1 LKKFLAL
8 GIAAVLSLAVA
19 APAFAQPFADVDA
32 LHWAFDAI
40 VELAAKG
47 IIEGYPDGT
56 FKGDRAMT
64 RYEMAMV
71 ASRLLARIEAIKIPP
86 PPKIPPPEVTRAD
99 IDRLTRL
106 LNEFRAELS
115 ALGVRI
121 TALEEEL
128 AALRARV
135 DNTFITGN
143 WTYVYVTGGGFT
155 TGTPEVQRNRIRLNI
170 RGRLSPEFQ
179 VFLRAR
185 WNSLYT
191 FSGFS
196 GCTTGHCAVTDF
208 DRLRGDWASPWFGMV
223 WSVGREYWQLGPLGH
238 LLFAETS
245 REGMRVTGGFGG
257 INWTVLGFWNS
268 GGAGSKTYGVRV
280 ELPSFAGWTFGVNYR
295 QDRNN
300 LDTSDPLG
308 NGTGFGFDW
317 SGSFMGGFTFSG
329 EYASWNPVGGCPDT
343 VDPGDGCT
351 TLFAKLSI
359 NLGQFVGA
367 SQFAPMLSIY
377 YRDFR
382 QGFVLTAGTCGATT
396 CSDHAFLHQGNWL
409 FYTLLFGGQFWGV
422 DLSLQLSSR
431 LSGLIAYETG
441 TVYGIADTTTNGLL
455 ARAVYTLSRNA
466 TAEVEYGRQA
476 TTTSGTTTTISG
488 AAFRVF
494 FSW

>member
-1 LKKFLAL
+1 MLKKLLAL

-47 IIEGYPDGT
+47 IVEGYPDGT

-86 PPKIPPPEVTRAD
+86 PPKIPAPEVTRAD

-155 TGTPEVQRNRIRLNI
+155 AGGTPEVQRNRIRLNI
-170 RGRLSPEFQ
+170 RGRLSAEFQ

-191 FSGFS
+191 G
-196 GCTTGHCAVTDF
+196 GVHTAITDF
-208 DRLRGDWASPWFGMV
+208 DRLRADWASPWFGMV
-223 WSVGREYWQLGPLGH
+223 WSVGREYWSLGPLGH
-238 LLFAETS
+238 LLFSETA
-245 REGMRVTGGFGG
+245 REGMRVTGAFGG

-280 ELPSFAGWTFGVNYR
+280 ELPTFAGWTFGVNYR

-300 LDTSDPLG
+300 FDTSDPAG
-308 NGTGFGFDW
+308 NGSGFGFDW

-351 TLFAKLSI
+351 SLFAKLSI

-377 YRDFR
+377 YRDLR
-382 QGFVLTAGTCGATT
+382 LGFTSTAGFCGATV
-396 CSDHAFLHQGNWL
+396 CSDHALVAQSNWL
-409 FYTLLFGGQFWGV
+409 FYTLLYAGQFWGV

-431 LSGLIAYETG
+431 LSGIVVYETG
-441 TVYGIADTTTNGLL
+441 TVYGIADTTARVIM

-466 TAEVEYGRQA
+466 TAEVEYGNWA